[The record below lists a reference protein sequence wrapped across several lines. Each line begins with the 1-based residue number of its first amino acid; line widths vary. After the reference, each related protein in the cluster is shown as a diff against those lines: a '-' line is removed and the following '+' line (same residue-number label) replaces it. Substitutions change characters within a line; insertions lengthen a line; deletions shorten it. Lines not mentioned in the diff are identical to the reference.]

1 MMKRNTS
8 DSPPLTSAQRQIVI
22 SVSLA
27 SFMCLLDSYIVNIS
41 LPEISRHFGVTA
53 GEVVRINLAFLLVLT
68 SGLSIWGKLA
78 DRIGLKRIFLSGYL
92 IFTISSTLCGFAP
105 SLFWLTVGRGLQG
118 LGAAMLIVS
127 GPAFIARDIP
137 ASRQGSAYGIQG
149 SASSLG
155 LIIGAPLGG
164 IISGHLGWQY
174 IFLVNIPIGTAA
186 CLLAAR
192 VLPSDPLP
200 EKKNEEKFDFP
211 GALMLISG
219 LLLLVGG
226 INSGT
231 QGNWDA
237 TSHWL
242 MPLAGVALLAVL
254 WLWERRSRWPLL
266 PLDALGDKT
275 FLLMTLAYTAV
286 LMVLSGNNFAMPFY
300 LATELQLS
308 PSESGLL
315 MLFFSCTY
323 GLLSLYMG
331 RRADRFNPSLL
342 CMSGMGWGFL
352 SCLLF
357 SFFLDRTSTALTALF
372 LMSMGFA
379 FGSFIAPATKLVMGR
394 ASRKNVASVSALF
407 RTSIYLASLIGVSLF
422 DLLLGS
428 NSKVVEISSFQQTYL
443 AAALL
448 PLLAL
453 FFSWRVWCLNKED
466 HESN

>member
-1 MMKRNTS
+1 MSRNST
-8 DSPPLTSAQRQIVI
+8 DSSPLTSDQRQII
-22 SVSLA
+22 ICVSLA

-41 LPEISRHFGVTA
+41 LPEIGRHFGVTA

-68 SGLSIWGKLA
+68 SGLSVWGKLA

-105 SLFWLTVGRGLQG
+105 SLFWLTAGRGLQG

-137 ASRQGSAYGIQG
+137 AARQGSAYGIQG
-149 SASSLG
+149 SSSSLG

-186 CLLAAR
+186 CLLAAS
-192 VLPSDPLP
+192 VLPPDPQAKM
-200 EKKNEEKFDFP
+200 ESREKFDIP
-211 GALMLISG
+211 GALLLIGG
-219 LLLLVGG
+219 LLLLVSG

-231 QGNWDA
+231 QGNWESA
-237 TSHWL
+237 SHWL
-242 MPLAGVALLAVL
+242 MPLAGVVILALL
-254 WLWERRSRWPLL
+254 WLWQKRCHSPLL

-275 FLLMTLAYTAV
+275 FLLMTLAYTVV
-286 LMVLSGNNFAMPFY
+286 LMMLSGNNFAMPFY
-300 LATELQLS
+300 LARELHLS
-308 PSESGLL
+308 PSASGFL

-342 CMSGMGWGFL
+342 CMTGMAWGLL
-352 SCLLF
+352 SCLVF
-357 SFFLDRTSTALTALF
+357 TFFLDRASTVLTAVF
-372 LMSMGFA
+372 LISMGFA
-379 FGSFIAPATKLVMGR
+379 LGSFIAPATKLVMGR
-394 ASRKNVASVSALF
+394 AARNNVASVSALF
-407 RTSIYLASLIGVSLF
+407 RTFIYLASLIGVSLF

-428 NSKVVEISSFQQTYL
+428 NGKVMEINNFQRTYL

-453 FFSWRVWCLNKED
+453 FFSWRVWRLNKED
-466 HESN
+466 HERN